1 MLCTVTVIRSLM
13 GFWILSSSITEMR
26 LITESASVAVLLV
39 NISGSDE
46 SIHQHP
52 AGHQVAKGFATDVTS
67 PNTRMDYDR
76 NNYTCP
82 CEDGE

>member
-13 GFWILSSSITEMR
+13 GFWILSSSITEVVSWPCP
-26 LITESASVAVLLV
+26 LGAVLLV

-67 PNTRMDYDR
+67 PSTVPPRQKLLTDCDV
-76 NNYTCP
+76 C
-82 CEDGE
+82 